1 MHAAFHRIVPLRGKY
16 ANNTARTRSS
26 RKGDVERKIE
36 RKQWSMRNVT
46 EGNRNDKHPSGGNP
60 AERKEG
66 NMALERLRM
75 LREEY
80 EWTQREVAKVLH
92 VSQTAVSDY
101 ERKKLDIPVI
111 NLRRLA
117 LFYDTSVDDLAGLTD
132 ERAPHPRSGPDR
144 GRENQSF
151 GTGRSK
157 GTVAGCQT
165 PRACRGV

>member
-1 MHAAFHRIVPLRGKY
+1 
-16 ANNTARTRSS
+16 
-26 RKGDVERKIE
+26 
-36 RKQWSMRNVT
+36 
-46 EGNRNDKHPSGGNP
+46 
-60 AERKEG
+60 
-66 NMALERLRM
+66 MALERLRM

-132 ERAPHPRSGPDR
+132 ERALYPRSGPDR
-144 GRENQSF
+144 GQQS
-151 GTGRSK
+151 K
-157 GTVAGCQT
+157 
-165 PRACRGV
+165 P